1 MIYNMN
7 WSVIKGAAIAALLLI
22 LASCKPQ
29 VSDADVKA
37 KVETI
42 VATHP
47 NVVVAVKRGK
57 VTLSGIVGTEED
69 RRNLTAA
76 AKEADPQNVK
86 EVIDDLTVATLPS
99 DSTHTD
105 AELKNKVD
113 LLTKDFPHVKAEII
127 DGAIRVSGSVD
138 PNDMEK
144 VKMGFEELN
153 ARQLDMSALKINQQ
167 KP

>member
-1 MIYNMN
+1 MMYDVN
-7 WSVIKGAAIAALLLI
+7 WPTKQGILLLMLLLV

-37 KVETI
+37 KVETT
-42 VATHP
+42 VAMHP

-76 AKEADPQNVK
+76 AKDADPQNVK

-105 AELKNKVD
+105 AELKEKVD
-113 LLTKDFPHVKAEII
+113 ALTKDFPHVKAEIA
-127 DGAIRVSGSVD
+127 DGIIRVSGSVD

-144 VKMGFEELN
+144 VKSGF
-153 ARQLDMSALKINQQ
+153 
-167 KP
+167 

>member
-1 MIYNMN
+1 MVYNKK
-7 WSVIKGAAIAALLLI
+7 WLSRQGVIMVTLLLT

-69 RRNLTAA
+69 RRNLMAA
-76 AKEADPQNVK
+76 AKDADPQNVK

-105 AELKNKVD
+105 EELRNKVD
-113 LLTKDFPHVKAEII
+113 LLTKDYPHVKAEIS
-127 DGAIRVSGSVD
+127 DGIIRVSGSVD

-153 ARQLDMSALKINQQ
+153 ARQLDMSALKINQK

>member
-1 MIYNMN
+1 MVYNKK
-7 WSVIKGAAIAALLLI
+7 WLSRQGAIMVTLLLT

-76 AKEADPQNVK
+76 AKDADPQNVK

-105 AELKNKVD
+105 EELRNKVD
-113 LLTKDFPHVKAEII
+113 LLTKDYPHVKAEIS
-127 DGAIRVSGSVD
+127 DGIIRVSGSVD

-153 ARQLDMSALKINQQ
+153 ARQLDMSALKINQK

>member
-1 MIYNMN
+1 MMYDVN
-7 WSVIKGAAIAALLLI
+7 WPTKQGILLLMLLLV

-37 KVETI
+37 KVETT
-42 VATHP
+42 VAMHP

-76 AKEADPQNVK
+76 AKDADPQNVK

-105 AELKNKVD
+105 AELKEKVD
-113 LLTKDFPHVKAEII
+113 ALTKDFPHVKAEIA
-127 DGAIRVSGSVD
+127 DGIIRVSGSVD

-144 VKMGFEELN
+144 VKSGFEELN
-153 ARQLDMSALKINQQ
+153 ARQLDMSALKIN
-167 KP
+167 KK

>member
-1 MIYNMN
+1 MVYNKK
-7 WSVIKGAAIAALLLI
+7 WLSRQGAIMVTLLLT

-76 AKEADPQNVK
+76 AKDADPQNVK

-105 AELKNKVD
+105 EELRNKVD
-113 LLTKDFPHVKAEII
+113 LLTKDYPHVKAEIS
-127 DGAIRVSGSVD
+127 DGIIRLSGSVD

-153 ARQLDMSALKINQQ
+153 ARQLDMSALKINQK